1 MRFLDYFLLLVY
13 RFAYS
18 IRKDE
23 SVKFSA
29 RLFLSVYVWLLFLIL
44 YWGIGIVGNHYHMDR
59 EVFIFM
65 NEYGEPISFIV
76 SILIA
81 ILMNVVYI
89 KYRHF
94 SDIEL
99 SYDSLSKSKRTWV
112 KIFIWIFIILMPVCA
127 FICGRLFVKGY
138 DNCFLD

>member
-1 MRFLDYFLLLVY
+1 MRFSDYFLLLVY

-29 RLFLSVYVWLLFLIL
+29 RFFLSAYMWLLFLVL

-59 EVFIFM
+59 EIIAFM
-65 NEYGEPISFIV
+65 NEYGQPISFIV

-112 KIFIWIFIILMPVCA
+112 KIFIWIFIILIPVCA
-127 FICGRLFVKGY
+127 FICGRLFFDSQGE
-138 DNCFLD
+138 

>member
-23 SVKFSA
+23 EGVKFSA
-29 RLFLSVYVWLLFLIL
+29 RLFLSAYMWLLFLIL
-44 YWGIGIVGNHYHMDR
+44 YWGIGIVGSQYHIDR

-65 NEYGEPISFIV
+65 NEYGEFISFIAI
-76 SILIA
+76 ILMA
-81 ILMNVVYI
+81 ILMNVVYV

-99 SYDSLSKSKRTWV
+99 SYNSLSKSKRTWV
-112 KIFIWIFIILMPVCA
+112 KIFIWIFIILVPVCA
-127 FICGRLFVKGY
+127 FICGRLFFDIQGV
-138 DNCFLD
+138 